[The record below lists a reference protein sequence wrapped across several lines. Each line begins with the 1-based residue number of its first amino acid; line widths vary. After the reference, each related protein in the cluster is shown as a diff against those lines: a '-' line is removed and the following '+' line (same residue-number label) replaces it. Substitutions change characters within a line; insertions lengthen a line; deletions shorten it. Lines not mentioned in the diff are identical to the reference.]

1 MHNLYQEHFKI
12 LAVGI
17 QTFDKL
23 MHNRRIARLSNQ
35 AIFYMVLKFDH
46 ACSRPNSC
54 LFFFFFGVIKVVNEL
69 SCLLIAWAWFEKRH
83 VYVCLF
89 VKQTSQPQA
98 NV

>member
-1 MHNLYQEHFKI
+1 MFVQ
-12 LAVGI
+12 G
-17 QTFDKL
+17 QP
-23 MHNRRIARLSNQ
+23 
-35 AIFYMVLKFDH
+35 H
-46 ACSRPNSC
+46 ASFVFC
-54 LFFFFFGVIKVVNEL
+54 VIKVVNEL